1 MLCTLLSRFVR
12 IANEASDGTESM
24 QMVCKQG
31 IADLGLFI
39 RDQGHGVMKHGVI
52 VCGTVG
58 HDASQW

>member
-1 MLCTLLSRFVR
+1 MRQVTALRACRWYV
-12 IANEASDGTESM
+12 
-24 QMVCKQG
+24 KQG